1 MEINNKNYLEYIKE
15 YGLKYKELRENFE
28 REKLLEVEDLNEKI
42 WEFLCE
48 DNNLNLV
55 RNLESKYREILDE
68 VEIYLNGVEVI
79 WEDF

>member
-15 YGLKYKELRENFE
+15 YGLKYKELRENFGG
-28 REKLLEVEDLNEKI
+28 EKLLEVEDLNEKI